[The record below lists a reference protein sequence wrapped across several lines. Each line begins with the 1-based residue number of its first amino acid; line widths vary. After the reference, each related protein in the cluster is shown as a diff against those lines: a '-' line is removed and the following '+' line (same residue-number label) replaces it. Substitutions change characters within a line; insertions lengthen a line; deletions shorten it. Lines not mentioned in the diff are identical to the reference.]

1 MEIIGNK
8 NVKSSFIFFHCTFKK
23 NSWPLYFIFC
33 VFFNYSFLF
42 FKKIII
48 SLYSLYH
55 FYQMVHIDS
64 YYKMNYSK
72 QHFAVQ
78 DLELE
83 NRLLEAV
90 MASSRKLFPVF
101 HLVQRFSHD
110 RNPTFPSVWS
120 TLPHPTIFDQGH
132 LHLRHP
138 PQQTPVADERRP
150 DAHVELLALRASV
163 HFSLAD

>member
-90 MASSRKLFPVF
+90 MASSRKNFFFFFFLYTFFFP
-101 HLVQRFSHD
+101 
-110 RNPTFPSVWS
+110 RNT
-120 TLPHPTIFDQGH
+120 T
-132 LHLRHP
+132 
-138 PQQTPVADERRP
+138 
-150 DAHVELLALRASV
+150 
-163 HFSLAD
+163 